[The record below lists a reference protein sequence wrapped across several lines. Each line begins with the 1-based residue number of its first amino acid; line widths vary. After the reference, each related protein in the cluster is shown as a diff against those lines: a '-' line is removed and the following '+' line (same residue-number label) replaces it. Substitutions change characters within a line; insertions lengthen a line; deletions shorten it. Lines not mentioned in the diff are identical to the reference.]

1 LLAFCVNCTLR
12 WNADISGDWLDDMR
26 NGRGRY
32 RYVNG
37 DIYDGEWLNHVRH
50 GSGQY
55 TYAANGIVYSGTWE
69 NGRRVGTGTISVI
82 GRESVSKVIQ
92 LITL

>member
-1 LLAFCVNCTLR
+1 
-12 WNADISGDWLDDMR
+12 MR

-37 DIYDGEWLNHVRH
+37 DIYDGEWLSHVRH

-69 NGRRVGTGTISVI
+69 NGRRVGTGSISVI
-82 GRESVSKVIQ
+82 GRESVTKVSN